1 MKKKLIVGM
10 LLVSLL
16 FIFTG
21 CTDLMNTPTKRVE
34 ELFSK
39 YQTLDKD
46 ITKEIDT
53 LVKSENLTDEEAN
66 RYRNIIEKQYKMLV
80 YNVKDEKIDGD
91 NATVTVQIEVLDYKS
106 AIQKVDLN
114 YQDDNYDKT
123 KYTQDKLDALEQ
135 TKDKVTYTIEVPLV
149 KKDKKWQV
157 SNLSN
162 DDLKKI
168 QGMY

>member
-1 MKKKLIVGM
+1 MKKKLIFGM

-114 YQDDNYDKT
+114 YQDDNYDKI
-123 KYTQDKLDALEQ
+123 KYTQDKLEALEQ

>member
-1 MKKKLIVGM
+1 MKKKLIFGM

-91 NATVTVQIEVLDYKS
+91 NATVTVQIEVLGYKS

-114 YQDDNYDKT
+114 YQDDNYDKV
-123 KYTQDKLDALEQ
+123 KYTKDKLDALEQ

-149 KKDKKWQV
+149 KKNKKWQV

>member
-1 MKKKLIVGM
+1 MKKKLIFGM

-114 YQDDNYDKT
+114 YQDDNYDKI

>member
-1 MKKKLIVGM
+1 MKKKLIFGM

-16 FIFTG
+16 LIFTG

-114 YQDDNYDKT
+114 YQDDNYDKV
-123 KYTQDKLDALEQ
+123 KYTKDKLDALEQ

>member
-1 MKKKLIVGM
+1 MKKIIAVI
-10 LLVSLL
+10 LLTLV
-16 FIFTG
+16 FTG
-21 CTDLMNTPTKRVE
+21 CGSNLMNTPTKRVE

-114 YQDDNYDKT
+114 YQDDNYDKV
-123 KYTQDKLDALEQ
+123 KYTKDKLDALEQ

>member
-1 MKKKLIVGM
+1 MKKKLIFGM

-114 YQDDNYDKT
+114 YQDDNYDKV
-123 KYTQDKLDALEQ
+123 KYTKDKLDALEQ

>member
-1 MKKKLIVGM
+1 MKKKLIFGM

-114 YQDDNYDKT
+114 YQDDNYDKV

-149 KKDKKWQV
+149 KKNKKWQV

>member
-1 MKKKLIVGM
+1 MKKKLIFGM

-114 YQDDNYDKT
+114 YQDDNYDKV
-123 KYTQDKLDALEQ
+123 KYTKDKLDALEQ

-149 KKDKKWQV
+149 KKNKKWQV

>member
-1 MKKKLIVGM
+1 MKKKLIFGM

-53 LVKSENLTDEEAN
+53 LDKRENLTDEETN

-114 YQDDNYDKT
+114 YQDDNYDKV

>member
-1 MKKKLIVGM
+1 MKKKLIFGM

>member
-1 MKKKLIVGM
+1 MKKKLIFGM

-80 YNVKDEKIDGD
+80 YNVKDEKIDGE

-114 YQDDNYDKT
+114 YQDDNYDKV
-123 KYTQDKLDALEQ
+123 KYTKDKLDALEQ

>member
-1 MKKKLIVGM
+1 MKKKLIFGM

-114 YQDDNYDKT
+114 YQDDNYDKV

>member
-1 MKKKLIVGM
+1 MKKKLIFGM

-16 FIFTG
+16 LIFTG

-114 YQDDNYDKT
+114 YQDDNYDKV
-123 KYTQDKLDALEQ
+123 KYTKDKLDALEQ

-149 KKDKKWQV
+149 KKNKKWQV

>member
-1 MKKKLIVGM
+1 MKKKLIFGM
-10 LLVSLL
+10 FLVSLL

-80 YNVKDEKIDGD
+80 YDVKDEKIDGD

-114 YQDDNYDKT
+114 YQDDNYDKI
-123 KYTQDKLDALEQ
+123 KYTQDKLEALEQ

>member
-1 MKKKLIVGM
+1 MKKKLIFGM

-16 FIFTG
+16 LIFTG

-80 YNVKDEKIDGD
+80 YNVKDEKID
-91 NATVTVQIEVLDYKS
+91 
-106 AIQKVDLN
+106 
-114 YQDDNYDKT
+114 
-123 KYTQDKLDALEQ
+123 
-135 TKDKVTYTIEVPLV
+135 
-149 KKDKKWQV
+149 
-157 SNLSN
+157 
-162 DDLKKI
+162 
-168 QGMY
+168 

>member
-1 MKKKLIVGM
+1 MKKKLIFGM

-80 YNVKDEKIDGD
+80 YNVKNEKIDGD

-114 YQDDNYDKT
+114 YQDDNYDKV
-123 KYTQDKLDALEQ
+123 KYTKDKLDALEQ

>member
-1 MKKKLIVGM
+1 MKKKLIFGM

-91 NATVTVQIEVLDYKS
+91 NAAVTVQIEVLDYKS

-114 YQDDNYDKT
+114 YQDDNYDKV
-123 KYTQDKLDALEQ
+123 KYTKDKLDALEQ